1 MIIWHDENV
10 ARVFREALARSSD
23 KIQETPLLRSST
35 GG

>member
-10 ARVFREALARSSD
+10 TRVFREALARSSN
-23 KIQETPLLRSST
+23 KIQEEPLLRNST